1 MFVVSGM
8 LDLFFSIFSQENSIK
23 WTKVNMFFALKED
36 SETKKLLLHLILLLG
51 FSFLFQT
58 ETFRLFFATIR
69 VNLLKKVFDQ
79 ELKENRKDYVQ
90 IQILPIELKFTPHV
104 ISSDPGRIVIHW
116 AHFFS
121 FSSFNWNS
129 FFFFQ
134 TICVLKSHWPL

>member
-1 MFVVSGM
+1 MACSVC
-8 LDLFFSIFSQENSIK
+8 FFQFSRKKIRSNEQK
-23 WTKVNMFFALKED
+23 WTCSLLWKKILKPSNCFFTWFCYLASVFCFKPR
-36 SETKKLLLHLILLLG
+36 H
-51 FSFLFQT
+51 FV
-58 ETFRLFFATIR
+58 FFATIR

-79 ELKENRKDYVQ
+79 ELKENRKDYVH